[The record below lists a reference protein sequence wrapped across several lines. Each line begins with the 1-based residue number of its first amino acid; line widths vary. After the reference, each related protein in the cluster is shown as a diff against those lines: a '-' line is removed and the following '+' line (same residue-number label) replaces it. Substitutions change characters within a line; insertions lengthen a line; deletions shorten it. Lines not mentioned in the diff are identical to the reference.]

1 MDRVYNVL
9 LSLGYPREGIDWLRR
24 HRLATILV
32 LAAIAWA
39 PVIAVFWLLLQL
51 IGGSDIGQG

>member
-24 HRLATILV
+24 HRLLTITV
-32 LAAIAWA
+32 LAALAWL
-39 PVIAVFWLLLQL
+39 PVIALVWFVLRL
-51 IGGSDIGQG
+51 IG